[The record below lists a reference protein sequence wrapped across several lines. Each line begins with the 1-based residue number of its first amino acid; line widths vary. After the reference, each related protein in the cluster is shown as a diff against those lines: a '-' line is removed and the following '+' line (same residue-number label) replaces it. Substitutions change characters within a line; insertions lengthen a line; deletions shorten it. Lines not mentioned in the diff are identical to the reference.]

1 VPTASPSKSTTIG
14 THAVVE
20 AALQIERLTCDAGT
34 AGFVTTGLPSA
45 ASVGASSAD
54 SNAISKISSQGN
66 TIAANKKPSTIVSG
80 KPISSSRSGSP
91 RLRLTTAKSAF
102 AASVNSTMASVISA
116 RRRNP
121 SPLISMRSTRNPSGP
136 RIKPTPV
143 NTIGPLNRDRST
155 RPAIAL

>member
-1 VPTASPSKSTTIG
+1 VT
-14 THAVVE
+14 
-20 AALQIERLTCDAGT
+20 AGT

-45 ASVGASSAD
+45 ASVGASSAA

-102 AASVNSTMASVISA
+102 AALVNSTMASVISA
-116 RRRNP
+116 RRLQSLAAYLDAQHAQPIGAKDKANP
-121 SPLISMRSTRNPSGP
+121 GEHDRPAEQ
-136 RIKPTPV
+136 
-143 NTIGPLNRDRST
+143 GPLDPACNRAVDQKENGQQGSVL
-155 RPAIAL
+155 IHF